1 MSDNPYTP
9 SGSAYGNITPNAN
22 VDLSQAELIRTS
34 HLSHEANI
42 QGIGCLYLLGGIGG
56 LLLSLFY
63 FGTGIAMLSNMVPA
77 GPGGPQVDTVGPG
90 IMLLGFAVVVLAISC
105 LQLYAGRSMQTLNAS
120 GKIPAVIISVIGLL
134 GFPCGTMISAFA
146 LYLLL
151 SPKGEMVYSPQYK
164 EIVQATPHIRYKTSI
179 IVWILLFILLGVI
192 ASGII
197 AALVSGR

>member
-9 SGSAYGNITPNAN
+9 SGSAYGNINPDTD
-22 VDLSQAELIRTS
+22 VDMSQAELIRTS

-42 QGIGCLYLLGGIGG
+42 QSLGCLYLLGGI
-56 LLLSLFY
+56 
-63 FGTGIAMLSNMVPA
+63 FG
-77 GPGGPQVDTVGPG
+77 
-90 IMLLGFAVVVLAISC
+90 AISGVAYVAVGIGMLC
-105 LQLYAGRSMQTLNAS
+105 NLIPAMEDQPQMDATVAGVMQIGIGVVTLAMSFLQLYAGRTMQTLNAS

-151 SPKGEMVYSPQYK
+151 SSKGEMVYSPQYK

-179 IVWILLFILLGVI
+179 IVWILLFILLGLI
-192 ASGII
+192 AFGII
-197 AALVSGR
+197 AALVSG